1 MGARYRVC
9 LVENDTDTREITR
22 RMLAHQ
28 TDFKVVAEFANAESA
43 LAYAKSSTDAF
54 NVFLVDWHLGTG
66 RMDGIELIR
75 QLKKCF
81 PSLCCLL
88 ITAFDLEH
96 LPATAA
102 RGGADGFIF
111 KSDPL
116 KALPERI
123 RAAHAGQL
131 PLSEKAAKYLFATV
145 RAESRAVGKAL
156 EPLTPCERQTILRI
170 AEGRTQKEVATER
183 HLSVHTVHNQLTSAY
198 RKLGV
203 HHHAE
208 AIALLRNGASQ

>member
-1 MGARYRVC
+1 MSARYRVG
-9 LVENDTDTREITR
+9 LVEDDADTRETIR
-22 RMLAHQ
+22 RMLARQ
-28 TDFKVVAEFANAESA
+28 PDFKVVAEFADAESA
-43 LAYAKSSTDAF
+43 LAYAKSNPDAF
-54 NVFLVDWHLGTG
+54 DVFLVDWHLGKN

-75 QLKKCF
+75 QLKKSF
-81 PSLCCLL
+81 PSLGCLL

-96 LPATAA
+96 LPAKAA
-102 RGGADGFIF
+102 RSGADGFIF

-145 RAESRAVGKAL
+145 RAEGRAVGKAL
-156 EPLTPCERQTILRI
+156 ETLTPCERQTILRI
-170 AEGRTQKEVATER
+170 ADGRTQKQVATER
-183 HLSVHTVHNQLTSAY
+183 SLSVHTVHNQLTSAY

-208 AIALLRNGASQ
+208 AMALLRNGAGQ